1 MTRILK
7 GIAHSDKLRESYHP
21 TQLCGAFVSFS
32 LTVLAYLLCD
42 MINNAVTVPDMCIF
56 MEPELIQWILSS
68 SRICH
73 RKAKTPELT
82 KKTPP
87 LKHLS
92 LKKLCWSWNKH
103 LAVNSVCS
111 SHGNLQFQL
120 SLTVLVW
127 RGGVWEKGNCD
138 FNKFP
143 HLWDNKRILFFI
155 SAYEWRNSSDGD
167 LQSWH
172 ENTSSTQLPLPQ
184 KTLLLHSLKRLVW
197 SRDFTSVTYLHQ
209 CVTDVI

>member
-1 MTRILK
+1 MTNLERVI
-7 GIAHSDKLRESYHP
+7 
-21 TQLCGAFVSFS
+21 TQLSSVAPLCLFHS
-32 LTVLAYLLCD
+32 LFWLTSC
-42 MINNAVTVPDMCIF
+42 VTWLTM
-56 MEPELIQWILSS
+56 LSLYQICVFLWS
-68 SRICH
+68 QSWYSEFCH
-73 RKAKTPELT
+73 RVEFAIEKPKL
-82 KKTPP
+82 
-87 LKHLS
+87 LNWQRKHLS

-197 SRDFTSVTYLHQ
+197 SRDFTSVT
-209 CVTDVI
+209 